1 MKKFVVIEG
10 DNGTGKDTL
19 AKLMETLGYNIIT
32 YTSDAKYAETK
43 ARNLCGEDKLQSFL
57 EYNKMC
63 GSIAE
68 SSDTPSL
75 LIRYWISTLAAA
87 YADQLWMRE
96 KVNTKIASYIAHF
109 PTPSLV
115 IQLKCAFSVR
125 KARIKTRGPS
135 DDNMCLERD
144 IRYSWALDEIRKHF
158 TSWEVIDTTAI
169 SQLEVF
175 QVAQE
180 ITKPRGL

>member
-19 AKLMETLGYNIIT
+19 AKQMEPLGYNIIT
-32 YTSDAKYAETK
+32 YTSDAKNAEMKPRT
-43 ARNLCGEDKLQSFL
+43 LCGEDKLQSFL

-63 GSIAE
+63 GLIAE

-87 YADQLWMRE
+87 HADQLWMWE
-96 KVNTKIASYIAHF
+96 KVNTKISSCIAHF

-115 IQLKCAFSVR
+115 IQLKCDFSVR
-125 KARIKTRGPS
+125 NDRVTTRGPS

-158 TSWEVIDTTAI
+158 ASWEVIDTTSL